1 MIKTDSKKAKL
12 CQLMV
17 ILIPILIT
25 QVGMYSM
32 NFFDT
37 MMSGHYS
44 AKDLAGVAIG
54 SSLWVPIS
62 TGLTGILIAITPIVA
77 QLIGAKKEKEV
88 SVSVIQGVYVAII
101 MAFLVLLVGS
111 FLLNPIL
118 NGMELEKK
126 VHSIAHDY
134 LIAIS
139 FGAFP
144 LFIYNALRSFIDAL
158 GKTRVSMLII
168 LSALPINAA
177 LNYLLIYGKLG
188 FPELGGV
195 GTGYATALTYWI
207 MLLFSIMIVYKQ
219 KPFSHYQI
227 FRGLRFISLRKM
239 GEILLMGIPIGFSI
253 FFETSIFSAVTLFM
267 SEFDTI
273 TIASHQIAMNFS
285 SLLYMIP
292 LSISMTLTI
301 LVGFEMGAKRYQ
313 DAKQYSWIGVLV
325 AVTMAIFSG
334 LIILLLRT
342 EVAAL
347 YSKDLQVIELSIQF
361 LLYALFFQLSDA
373 IQAPI
378 QGSLRGYKD
387 VNVTFVMSLLSY
399 WVIGLP
405 LGYTLAKFTNLG
417 PFGYWIGLIVG
428 LAVGAIC
435 LSSRLLYIQKK
446 IDRHNMGKPSNRTA
460 S

>member
-1 MIKTDSKKAKL
+1 MIQTDSKKAKL
-12 CQLMV
+12 RQLMI
-17 ILIPILIT
+17 ILLPILIT

-62 TGLTGILIAITPIVA
+62 TGLTGILIAVTPIVS
-77 QLIGAKKEKEV
+77 QLVGAKKEKEV
-88 SVSVIQGVYVAII
+88 GLSVIQGVYVAII
-101 MAFLVLLVGS
+101 MASLVLLIGAFV
-111 FLLNPIL
+111 LNPIL
-118 NGMELEKK
+118 NKMGLEEE
-126 VHSIAHDY
+126 VHNIAHGY
-134 LIAIS
+134 LISIS
-139 FGAFP
+139 FGVFP

-158 GKTRVSMLII
+158 GKTRISMLII

-177 LNYLLIYGKLG
+177 LNYLFIYGKAG
-188 FPELGGV
+188 FPELGGI
-195 GTGYATALTYWI
+195 GTGYATAITYWI
-207 MLLFSIMIVYKQ
+207 LLLFSIVVVYKQ

-227 FRGLRFISLRKM
+227 FHKLHVVSLRKM
-239 GEILLMGIPIGFSI
+239 GEILLMGVPIGLSI

-292 LSISMTLTI
+292 LSISMALTI
-301 LVGFEMGAKRYQ
+301 LVGFEIGAKRYH
-313 DAKQYSWIGVLV
+313 DAKQYSWLGVTV
-325 AVTMAIFSG
+325 AVLMAIASG
-334 LIILLLRT
+334 LIILFLRT
-342 EVAAL
+342 EVASM
-347 YSKDLQVIELSIQF
+347 YSKDLQVIELSIHF

-387 VNVTFVMSLLSY
+387 VNITFIMSLLSY

-405 LGYTLAKFTNLG
+405 LGYVLAKFTNLG
-417 PFGYWIGLIVG
+417 PFGYWIGLIAG

-435 LSSRLLYIQKK
+435 LTSRLLYIQKK
-446 IDRHNMGKPSNRTA
+446 IDKNSIEKSTNRTA